1 MNKAMTC
8 ALGAIA
14 LLTVSGCTEK
24 TSQVAEYPAM
34 ILGNWECDF
43 RMNEDG
49 MKMNGTLEAVY
60 RRDGTTTGTGE
71 FKMEVEGN
79 TYDFIVTMDAT
90 YLIEGAII
98 DETLTGV
105 SLDEMKIEGPI
116 LQQIEEKVLISLMES
131 EIEAAFADDDVIS
144 SRIDVLNQNT
154 FKYTDL
160 DEGTQESCKRVS

>member
-1 MNKAMTC
+1 M
-8 ALGAIA
+8 
-14 LLTVSGCTEK
+14 
-24 TSQVAEYPAM
+24 AEYPAM

-49 MKMNGTLEAVY
+49 MKMTGTLEAIY
-60 RRDGTTTGTGE
+60 RRDGTTTGTGN
-71 FKMEVEGN
+71 FKMEVDDN

-90 YLIEGAII
+90 YEIEGAIL
-98 DETLTGV
+98 DETLTGI
-105 SLDEMKIEGPI
+105 SLDEMKIDGPI
-116 LQQIEEKVLISLMES
+116 LQQVEEKVLISLMES

-160 DEGTQESCKRVS
+160 EEGSQESCKRVS